1 MRMKKRWADPSN
13 LPLIDE
19 QSIVVF
25 YEYIFRLCVFNNWS
39 PFSSLVGEQ
48 LLVPTLLL
56 HQSAELGIGLRVV
69 GEVWGQL
76 DVGEKSN
83 NTTI

>member
-25 YEYIFRLCVFNNWS
+25 YEYIFGICVFNNCS

-48 LLVPTLLL
+48 LLVLPLLL
-56 HQSAELGIGLRVV
+56 HHSAEIGIGLRVV
-69 GEVWGQL
+69 GEVLGQL
-76 DVGEKSN
+76 DMGEKMA
-83 NTTI
+83 I